1 MIPSTDTDDQNIL
14 KSDWTKGKA
23 GQILQK
29 VVVTD
34 TFFFFKKII
43 KYPFKRKPT
52 SHLTLS
58 QNIDDLE
65 FRQSPSDKVDYIKP
79 KLVVSQPKR
88 LRYELIPSRDNDA
101 HRILQ
106 SDCVR

>member
-23 GQILQK
+23 GQIQQK

-52 SHLTLS
+52 SNLTLS
-58 QNIDDLE
+58 QNTDDLE
-65 FRQSPSDKVDYIKP
+65 
-79 KLVVSQPKR
+79 L
-88 LRYELIPSRDNDA
+88 
-101 HRILQ
+101 LQ
-106 SDCVR
+106 SDCIRQS